1 VLVEALATVRDL
13 SWRCVCVGSL
23 TRDPGFVDGL
33 VRQARQGEI
42 GDRVQFTG
50 PQTGA
55 ALDALYSAADA
66 LVLATRAE
74 TYSMVVTEALARGL
88 PVVAT
93 TVGGLPGALGRGA
106 DGGRPGLLVPPGDPE
121 AFAAA
126 LRCWLDDIDL
136 RQHLRRAAQERR
148 STLIGWPATS
158 AQIGRILA
166 EVAA

>member
-1 VLVEALATVRDL
+1 
-13 SWRCVCVGSL
+13 
-23 TRDPGFVDGL
+23 
-33 VRQARQGEI
+33 
-42 GDRVQFTG
+42 
-50 PQTGA
+50 
-55 ALDALYSAADA
+55 
-66 LVLATRAE
+66 
-74 TYSMVVTEALARGL
+74 
-88 PVVAT
+88 
-93 TVGGLPGALGRGA
+93 
-106 DGGRPGLLVPPGDPE
+106 LVPPGDPE